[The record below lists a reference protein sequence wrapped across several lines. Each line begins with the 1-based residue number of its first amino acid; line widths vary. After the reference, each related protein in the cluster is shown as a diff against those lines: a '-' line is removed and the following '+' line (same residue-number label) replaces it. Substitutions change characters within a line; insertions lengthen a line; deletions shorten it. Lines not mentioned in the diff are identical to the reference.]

1 MLFNT
6 LHAMLPKPAAL
17 VYLHATPHTLL
28 ERVRRRGRAFEQH
41 MPLDY
46 LQDLQR
52 HYDSWAAEYRDGP
65 VLRLDT
71 DAQDFRDAAPF
82 SNVVAQLTPWLLA
95 D

>member
-6 LHAMLPKPAAL
+6 LHAMLVKPAPL

-28 ERVRRRGRAFEQH
+28 ERVRRRGCAFEQH

-52 HYDSWAAEYRDGP
+52 HYDSGPPSTVTPRCSASTPTPTTSVMPHHSAAWWR
-65 VLRLDT
+65 
-71 DAQDFRDAAPF
+71 
-82 SNVVAQLTPWLLA
+82 S
-95 D
+95 